1 MDRIHIEDL
10 LRDLELNAEPA
21 FAELSFEIDNL
32 PFVNGI
38 LLGAYFPKFHLIVLP
53 PWSEE
58 KVLIHELG
66 HAWAYYNW
74 EDLSEE
80 AAEGFRKAFQGGG
93 SFGKTKVIAGVVSD
107 ILGLDED

>member
-10 LRDLELNAEPA
+10 LYDLELDAEPA
-21 FAELSFEIDNL
+21 FAQLNFEIDTL
-32 PFVNGI
+32 PFLEGN
-38 LLGAYFPKFHLIVLP
+38 LLGAYYPKFHLIVLP
-53 PWSEE
+53 PWGDE

-80 AAEGFRKAFQGGG
+80 AAEGFRKAFQGGAL
-93 SFGKTKVIAGVVSD
+93 FGKGRVIAGVVSD
-107 ILGLDED
+107 ILGLDEP